1 MVLKFS
7 QVDMATR
14 TSQCSVIVS
23 GLFCGRPI
31 SCEVP
36 FDISTLVRG
45 EWVGPC
51 GEEDVWEETIHQIAA
66 KRLLQDFDSYSRR
79 LSYENYDKRS
89 FSESTS
95 EELMKIRTRMLE
107 VSQAANV
114 ICRHTAFVSVDQ
126 ETLEPLPSPIQV

>member
-1 MVLKFS
+1 MYGTTF

-14 TSQCSVIVS
+14 TSQCSVIVH

-66 KRLLQDFDSYSRR
+66 KRLLQDFDALARR
-79 LSYENYDKRS
+79 LGHENS
-89 FSESTS
+89 
-95 EELMKIRTRMLE
+95 KIFILKCWFQLKGKMDTCKQILG
-107 VSQAANV
+107 
-114 ICRHTAFVSVDQ
+114 
-126 ETLEPLPSPIQV
+126 